1 MTQGHT
7 LTSKRP
13 CPPGTPDA
21 TLIGAGYWA
30 PRRSN
35 SIDNAG
41 PGFIH
46 VGTLAE
52 LRARCKAVSTPG
64 RAVLV
69 LSDGDDVV
77 ALDNRC
83 PVWSFRCIAA
93 ASPTVFSL
101 VAHSLTARSRYQ
113 TGEFARRLMT
123 QFTKKVTRTRPDH
136 LAKTGRDN
144 VHGASL
150 GSTPAVRIVSVWSC
164 SNRPLPKKTCGSVIR
179 LGFAISKICK
189 SQQLHYITASDCSA
203 CPLSARQRST
213 SAA

>member
-1 MTQGHT
+1 MSTWYARCHVY
-7 LTSKRP
+7 
-13 CPPGTPDA
+13 
-21 TLIGAGYWA
+21 GAGYWA
-30 PRRSN
+30 PRS
-35 SIDNAG
+35 SDLIDNAG

-69 LSDGDDVV
+69 LSDGDDVGG
-77 ALDNRC
+77 ARQSL
-83 PVWSFRCIAA
+83 PPWAFRCIAA

-101 VAHSLTARSRYQ
+101 VAHSLTARSRYH

-136 LAKTGRDN
+136 SAKTGRDN

-150 GSTPAVRIVSVWSC
+150 GLIRRCGSSLSGVARTGHC
-164 SNRPLPKKTCGSVIR
+164 PKK
-179 LGFAISKICK
+179 LA
-189 SQQLHYITASDCSA
+189 D
-203 CPLSARQRST
+203 P
-213 SAA
+213 